1 MSSYARRPR
10 QCASVRPVGYRVN
23 LIPVTSHTRP
33 TVAPPGRY
41 RQCHI
46 WGWQA
51 ELGLA
56 EPINELD
63 ILLATGAE
71 GPDSCSISPSCSD
84 FFDPRDFENMSGRK
98 N

>member
-23 LIPVTSHTRP
+23 LIPITSHTRP

-56 EPINELD
+56 QPINEVD
-63 ILLATGAE
+63 ILLATGGR
-71 GPDSCSISPSCSD
+71 GPRLLLHLTLV
-84 FFDPRDFENMSGRK
+84 FGLL
-98 N
+98 